1 MYYFQSLLSSLKCV
15 CLELYHA
22 SSLRFTGRCL
32 LGPFQEQA
40 LISSVLWYNFTVSLY
55 MFSSLLYAP
64 GRQEHFVFYTHVSS
78 APVSSS
84 YMPILNFK
92 MQSNFKDDGND
103 FIGLRVSLKSFCFYN
118 HLKNFFSPFCSIF
131 FKIILEVVLI

>member
-1 MYYFQSLLSSLKCV
+1 MSVWSFTMHLPSGLQDDVSLVLSRNK
-15 CLELYHA
+15 
-22 SSLRFTGRCL
+22 L
-32 LGPFQEQA
+32 LFLP
-40 LISSVLWYNFTVSLY
+40 SVLWYNFTVSLY

-118 HLKNFFSPFCSIF
+118 HLKIFFSPFCSIS